1 MGFRPWYEWLHSL
14 FYSRALDI
22 YDAALYLLSRK
33 KEEFEMPKD
42 PVMLLSYI
50 NTMLRDKSPSLKELC
65 TSENADMEHIKDKLQ
80 TIDYRYDKA
89 LNRFV

>member
-1 MGFRPWYEWLHSL
+1 
-14 FYSRALDI
+14 
-22 YDAALYLLSRK
+22 
-33 KEEFEMPKD
+33 MPKD

-50 NTMLRDKSPSLKELC
+50 NTMLRDKYPSLKELC
-65 TSENADMEHIKDKLQ
+65 TSENADIEHIKSKLQ

>member
-1 MGFRPWYEWLHSL
+1 
-14 FYSRALDI
+14 
-22 YDAALYLLSRK
+22 
-33 KEEFEMPKD
+33 MPKD

-50 NTMLRDKSPSLKELC
+50 NTMLRDKYPSFKELC
-65 TSENADMEHIKDKLQ
+65 TSENADMEHIKSKLQ